1 MKRRD
6 FLAFLFFLLAF
17 LFPGICLASKLLG
30 YTLLVHSGR
39 HFAVLSTLLYGILG
53 ILLLHREEKTAGA
66 VSVPLFESNQCPAC
80 HLLYRRLP
88 RGLLIHSLDG
98 PVCSDRK
105 RVCGAQAA
113 ESALL
118 CAGRFSD
125 SPDPS
130 FPAIHWLRREND
142 ACL

>member
-17 LFPGICLASKLLG
+17 LFPGTCLISKLLD

-66 VSVPLFESNQCPAC
+66 VSAVLLSLCPFLNQINVTNFGSAFLDCRHDDNCNFTNAHVNES
-80 HLLYRRLP
+80 
-88 RGLLIHSLDG
+88 G
-98 PVCSDRK
+98 
-105 RVCGAQAA
+105 
-113 ESALL
+113 
-118 CAGRFSD
+118 
-125 SPDPS
+125 
-130 FPAIHWLRREND
+130 
-142 ACL
+142 

>member
-17 LFPGICLASKLLG
+17 LFPGICLASKLLD

-66 VSVPLFESNQCPAC
+66 VSAVLLSLCPFLNQM
-80 HLLYRRLP
+80 
-88 RGLLIHSLDG
+88 
-98 PVCSDRK
+98 
-105 RVCGAQAA
+105 
-113 ESALL
+113 
-118 CAGRFSD
+118 
-125 SPDPS
+125 PS
-130 FPAIHWLRREND
+130 FIRKTSSWSSYSFLGRS
-142 ACL
+142 CLL